1 MTIYYERMNQYV
13 KKIIAI
19 SMIASLCFALP
30 TTASAV
36 EEFPDSLIIQK
47 AANAYNASLET
58 YGEWHW

>member
-1 MTIYYERMNQYV
+1 
-13 KKIIAI
+13 
-19 SMIASLCFALP
+19 MIASLCFALP
-30 TTASAV
+30 TTALAV